1 MAMQAKFRKHSRSG
15 DDFRAVVGRPGPAP
29 TGRALLDDLN
39 EKDVSYR
46 PTERELKLIKRL
58 SDLKID
64 SVSRAEAECIIRR
77 TLTRFANAPLND
89 RRMIADEAKKFDI
102 AINTA

>member
-1 MAMQAKFRKHSRSG
+1 
-15 DDFRAVVGRPGPAP
+15 VGRPGPAP